1 MNTKPL
7 LILSLALNVVFGVVI
22 ITTLSPE
29 TDSTLGLSGTG
40 NYSESPLGQAA
51 TNSQQVVTNTVVK
64 QMTWE
69 TVEAADYRVY
79 IENLRNIDCPE
90 ETTSFSPTST
100 SSKKPSVA
108 SWVVRR
114 NSNFGK
120 PSPCF

>member
-22 ITTLSPE
+22 ITNLSPE
-29 TDSTLGLSGTG
+29 TDSTLGLSDTG
-40 NYSESPLGQAA
+40 NYRESPLGQVA

-79 IENLRNIDCPE
+79 IEDLRNIDCLE
-90 ETTSFSPTST
+90 ETIRDIILADVN
-100 SSKKPSVA
+100 KL
-108 SWVVRR
+108 
-114 NSNFGK
+114 
-120 PSPCF
+120 

>member
-29 TDSTLGLSGTG
+29 TDSTLGLSGTS
-40 NYSESPLGQAA
+40 NFSESPLGQVA

-69 TVEAADYRVY
+69 TVEAADYR
-79 IENLRNIDCPE
+79 
-90 ETTSFSPTST
+90 
-100 SSKKPSVA
+100 
-108 SWVVRR
+108 
-114 NSNFGK
+114 
-120 PSPCF
+120 

>member
-40 NYSESPLGQAA
+40 NYSESPLGQVA

-69 TVEAADYRVY
+69 TVEAADYREY
-79 IENLRNIDCPE
+79 IENLL
-90 ETTSFSPTST
+90 TST
-100 SSKKPSVA
+100 ARRRPHHSRGRQQALKNQA
-108 SWVVRR
+108 SRVGW
-114 NSNFGK
+114 
-120 PSPCF
+120 